1 MVVRIMPKKDKPLPI
16 DPSKVPMTP
25 DQQAMMQQ
33 LLEMMASQA
42 STQLVEEEVRK
53 KKAKGKKSV
62 SES

>member
-1 MVVRIMPKKDKPLPI
+1 MPKKDKPLPI
-16 DPSKVPMTP
+16 DPSKVQMTP

>member
-42 STQLVEEEVRK
+42 STQ
-53 KKAKGKKSV
+53 
-62 SES
+62 